1 MHRIHLSQPLNLY
14 HTLNSGQVFRWHN
27 RDGVWEGIVRGEF
40 IRLFEN
46 EGIHCTC
53 DEGFLAWYFRLDDDL
68 DTIISTIDKDQHM
81 HKATTAL
88 QGLRLIR
95 QDPWECLISFICS
108 AFNNVPRIQQ
118 MVETLCRTFGRPLP
132 SNNGYKFPSPKA
144 LADAPVSTLRKCGL
158 GYRDIYV
165 QKTAQAIVD
174 GFPLDEL
181 KKMPYQ
187 EAKNM
192 LLQLPGVGHK
202 VADCVLLF
210 SLDNLE
216 AFPCDTHIK
225 TCIIQ
230 LYNPCVDISTF
241 GRQYF
246 GPYAGYAN
254 HYLFHYHRSQNT
266 W

>member
-1 MHRIHLSQPLNLY
+1 MHTIHLSQPLNLY

-27 RDGVWEGIVRGEF
+27 RNGTWEGIVRGEF

-46 EGIHCTC
+46 DGIHCTC
-53 DEGFLAWYFRLDDDL
+53 DEDFLIWYFRLDDDL
-68 DTIISTIDKDQHM
+68 DTILSTIDKDIHI
-81 HKATTAL
+81 HRATTVL
-88 QGLRLIR
+88 HGLRLIR

-108 AFNNVPRIQQ
+108 SFNNVARIKQI
-118 MVETLCRTFGRPLP
+118 VEKLCRAFGAPLP
-132 SNNGYKFPSPKA
+132 SCRGYEFPSPET
-144 LADAPVSTLRKCGL
+144 LADAPVEVLRKCGL
-158 GYRDIYV
+158 GYRDVYV
-165 QKTAQAIVD
+165 QKTAQALVD
-174 GFPLDEL
+174 GFPLYEL
-181 KKMPYQ
+181 RKMPYL
-187 EAKNM
+187 EAKKA

-216 AFPCDTHIK
+216 AFPCDTHVRS
-225 TCIIQ
+225 CITQ
-230 LYNPCVDISTF
+230 LYNPTIDVSTF

-254 HYLFHYHRSQNT
+254 HYLFHYQRSHNT